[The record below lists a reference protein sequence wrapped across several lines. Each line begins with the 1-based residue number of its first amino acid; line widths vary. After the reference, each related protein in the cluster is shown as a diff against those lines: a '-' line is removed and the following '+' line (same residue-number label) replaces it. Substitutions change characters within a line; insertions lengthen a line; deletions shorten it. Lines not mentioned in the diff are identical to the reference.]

1 MRSTFN
7 ALFLKSMIFL
17 IWVDVDKKNPKKKNK
32 IYKKRKKLKHQ
43 VWGPSNI
50 FAYK

>member
-1 MRSTFN
+1 M
-7 ALFLKSMIFL
+7 L
-17 IWVDVDKKNPKKKNK
+17 IRKIQNNNNKK